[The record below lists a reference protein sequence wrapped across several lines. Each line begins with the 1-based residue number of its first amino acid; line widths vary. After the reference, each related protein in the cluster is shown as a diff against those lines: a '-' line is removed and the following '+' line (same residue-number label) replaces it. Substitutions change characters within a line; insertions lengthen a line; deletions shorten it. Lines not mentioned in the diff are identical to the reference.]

1 MFRARENNDMPAQA
15 SNASAY
21 HIEKDQFNQVE
32 FDPVTAD
39 AIHLKV
45 ELQPE
50 FSGGILE
57 WKVK

>member
-1 MFRARENNDMPAQA
+1 MPAQA

-21 HIEKDQFNQVE
+21 HIEKDQFNQVK